1 MGKEGDGGQKT
12 PVQRWVLFIPSVGGG
27 DGEGELG
34 RRLKQSVFGKEYL
47 CLSFRI
53 HLLES
58 VSYWQLASSFDAKG
72 SQNCSRIVFEANSLE
87 THLGSSHP

>member
-1 MGKEGDGGQKT
+1 MDKKG
-12 PVQRWVLFIPSVGGG
+12 PVQRWAPFIQSVGGG

-34 RRLKQSVFGKEYL
+34 RRLKQSVFGKENL

-58 VSYWQLASSFDAKG
+58 VSYRQLASSFYAKG
-72 SQNCSRIVFEANSLE
+72 RHKVAKLSLKP
-87 THLGSSHP
+87 TVLNLILTLVVPR